1 MQATLDRWPRTAL
14 LTRKRLGAGR
24 RQEGPA
30 AQARPQEAQAGERV
44 PRLSQWDAG
53 ASSGATLLPHVTPVG
68 AGRNDFTLLPSPTCP
83 VGHRPCTEYRDLR
96 SRYIPAHLQRDGVPP
111 LTSRPTAD
119 SLANEPLQA
128 LTWLSDGLNTI
139 TSRTTPGLLCLYLLR
154 LRKRWSAMS
163 YAATE
168 NPPVFFPTCHR

>member
-1 MQATLDRWPRTAL
+1 MAQDSLADQEASGCRPEAGGAGCTGSPAR
-14 LTRKRLGAGR
+14 GAGR
-24 RQEGPA
+24 GNGCHGSHSGMRGLAP
-30 AQARPQEAQAGERV
+30 V
-44 PRLSQWDAG
+44 PPCP
-53 ASSGATLLPHVTPVG
+53 PHVTLLG

-96 SRYIPAHLQRDGVPP
+96 SRYVPAHLQRDGVPP